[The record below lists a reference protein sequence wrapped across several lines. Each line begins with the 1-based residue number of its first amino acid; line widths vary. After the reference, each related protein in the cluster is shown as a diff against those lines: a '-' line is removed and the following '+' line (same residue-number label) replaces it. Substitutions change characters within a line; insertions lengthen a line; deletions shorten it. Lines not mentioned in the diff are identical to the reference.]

1 MSDPVEHAGVE
12 DVLSSIRR
20 LVSDETR
27 MNAENR
33 APRGRVRSPAP
44 RLVLTPALRVME
56 EDAPA
61 AAEDLAQT
69 GDAQTGDARVLS
81 AEIVDAQAD
90 DADQDVSQTQD
101 IPSAE
106 DASFKADAALSQEE
120 PWKEPGATLFQAAL
134 NPNDGETATRLNGHV
149 RDANG
154 ANGFA
159 GGDAPERNRAAA
171 VVKKIAEMEA
181 ANDAAEDEIWEPD
194 ASATAPFA
202 DAAKQVPQFVRAE
215 AHSAPE
221 QDAPVEPL
229 QQMLEEDTTEA
240 VVAQLEATED
250 TAVVDEEMLREMVV
264 DIVRSELQG
273 ALGERVT
280 RNVRK
285 LVRREIQRALAAH
298 NLD

>member
-33 APRGRVRSPAP
+33 ASRGRVRSPAP

-61 AAEDLAQT
+61 AAEDIEQT
-69 GDAQTGDARVLS
+69 GDAQAG
-81 AEIVDAQAD
+81 DAQAD

-154 ANGFA
+154 ANAFA
-159 GGDAPERNRAAA
+159 GSTAPERNRAAA

-240 VVAQLEATED
+240 VVTQLEATED